1 MDIYADEK
9 QRKKNTQIVH
19 QRDIGWDNNLYDYYF
34 IGDIMNQFWP
44 ISEIHF

>member
-9 QRKKNTQIVH
+9 QRKTNKQIVH
-19 QRDIGWDNNLYDYYF
+19 QRDIGWDNLYDYYF

-44 ISEIHF
+44 LSEIHF